1 MADNVVG
8 VLAMAYGT
16 PRSLDEVEA
25 YYTHIRRGHKPSPE
39 QLAELVARYQ
49 SIGGV
54 SPLNEITRKQ
64 AEGLARL
71 LNEEGD
77 PVAYRV
83 YTGMK
88 HAYPFLA
95 DTVKQMAADGIE
107 QAVGIVLAP
116 HYSAMSVGAYITAVQ
131 KAAELHGGPDYI
143 FVHHWHT
150 QPEYLQAL
158 LVRLEKALGEFAAAE
173 RQEVYLL
180 FTAHSLPERI
190 KEMQDPYPDQLRE
203 TATILADQL
212 GHSRWGFA
220 WQSAGRTPEPWLGPD
235 VLDVLKQ
242 LHAEGIER
250 IVICPVGFVADHL
263 EVLYD
268 VDVECKNLAK
278 QLGIRLV
285 RTDMLNADEDF
296 LRALTAVV
304 RNHLQKG

>member
-1 MADNVVG
+1 MAENVVG

-49 SIGGV
+49 TIGGV

-64 AEGLARL
+64 AEGLARV
-71 LNEEGD
+71 LNEAGD
-77 PVAYRV
+77 SVMYRV

-88 HAYPFLA
+88 HTHPFLA
-95 DTVKQMAADGIE
+95 DTVKQMAANGIE
-107 QAVGIVLAP
+107 RAVGIVLAP
-116 HYSAMSVGAYITAVQ
+116 HYSAMSVGTYIATVQ
-131 KAAELHGGPDYI
+131 QEVELHGGPDFT
-143 FVHHWHT
+143 FVDHWHT
-150 QPEYLQAL
+150 QPDYLQAL
-158 LVRLEKALGEFAAAE
+158 LVRLEKALGEFAEAE
-173 RQEVYLL
+173 RQDVYLL

-190 KEMQDPYPDQLRE
+190 IEMQDPYPDQLRE
-203 TATILADQL
+203 TASILADQL

-242 LHAEGIER
+242 LHAEGVER
-250 IVICPVGFVADHL
+250 VVICPVGFVADHL

-268 VDVECKNLAK
+268 VDVECQNLAK
-278 QLGIRLV
+278 QLAIRLI

-296 LRALTAVV
+296 LQALAAVV

>member
-1 MADNVVG
+1 MAENVVG

-49 SIGGV
+49 TIGGV

-64 AEGLARL
+64 AEGLARV
-71 LNEEGD
+71 LNEAGD
-77 PVAYRV
+77 SVMYRV

-88 HAYPFLA
+88 HTHPFLA
-95 DTVKQMAADGIE
+95 DTVKQMAANGIE
-107 QAVGIVLAP
+107 RAVGIVLAP
-116 HYSAMSVGAYITAVQ
+116 HCSAMSVGTYIATVQ
-131 KAAELHGGPDYI
+131 QEVELHGGPDFT
-143 FVHHWHT
+143 FVDHWHT
-150 QPEYLQAL
+150 QPDYLQAL
-158 LVRLEKALGEFAAAE
+158 LVRLEKALGEFAEAE
-173 RQEVYLL
+173 RQDVYLL

-190 KEMQDPYPDQLRE
+190 IEMQDPYPDQLRE
-203 TATILADQL
+203 TASILADQL

-242 LHAEGIER
+242 LHAEGVER
-250 IVICPVGFVADHL
+250 VVICPVGFVADHL

-268 VDVECKNLAK
+268 VDVECQNLAK
-278 QLGIRLV
+278 QLAIRLI

-296 LRALTAVV
+296 LQALAAVV

>member
-1 MADNVVG
+1 MAENVVG

-49 SIGGV
+49 TIGGV

-64 AEGLARL
+64 AEGLARV
-71 LNEEGD
+71 LNEAGD
-77 PVAYRV
+77 SVMYRV

-88 HAYPFLA
+88 HTHPFLA

-107 QAVGIVLAP
+107 RAVGIVLAP
-116 HYSAMSVGAYITAVQ
+116 HYSAMSVGTYIATVQ
-131 KAAELHGGPDYI
+131 QEVELHGGPDFT
-143 FVHHWHT
+143 FVDHWHT
-150 QPEYLQAL
+150 QPDYLQAL
-158 LVRLEKALGEFAAAE
+158 LVRLEKALGEFAEAE
-173 RQEVYLL
+173 RQDVYLL

-190 KEMQDPYPDQLRE
+190 IEMQDPYPDQLRE
-203 TATILADQL
+203 TASILADQL

-242 LHAEGIER
+242 LHAEGVER
-250 IVICPVGFVADHL
+250 VVICPVGFVADHL

-268 VDVECKNLAK
+268 VDVECQNLAK
-278 QLGIRLV
+278 QLAIRLI

-296 LRALTAVV
+296 LQALAAVV